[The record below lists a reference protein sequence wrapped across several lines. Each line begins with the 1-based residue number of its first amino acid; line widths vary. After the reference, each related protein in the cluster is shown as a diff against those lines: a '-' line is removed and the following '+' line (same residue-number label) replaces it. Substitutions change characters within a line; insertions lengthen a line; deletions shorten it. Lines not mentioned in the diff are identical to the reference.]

1 MGLTGRTG
9 CELYMTLTLIH
20 GDNQIELDDALRTTR
35 APFNDADI
43 LTFDGPLV
51 ALGALSEAC
60 LTAGL
65 FDPQRLV
72 IVHDL
77 QERIKGT
84 KKDSGEAEAIQK
96 ILSDVAPTTTLLL
109 LSPGMTNDNA
119 LVSWVHQAGGD
130 VRSLTMPRKNDLPR
144 WVIGRGK
151 QHDVTVDRDAAILL
165 TELVGAD
172 TVSLDTELEK
182 LATFVGSEAR
192 ITVPVVDSLVGAV
205 TQDSIFALVDAIAT
219 GDHKTAFRLL
229 HAQLDS
235 SSTNDV
241 EFALYLIRML
251 ARQVRILLRI
261 RLGQNAG
268 KERGAIASELRL
280 APYYT
285 ERYFR
290 QARRLSNER
299 LRSAFE
305 ALAALEYA
313 LKQGKA
319 EASTGLHLLVADLCE

>member
-1 MGLTGRTG
+1 MS
-9 CELYMTLTLIH
+9 MTVTLIH
-20 GDNQIELDDALRTTR
+20 GDNQIEIDDALRKIR

-43 LTFDGPLV
+43 LTYDGPIV
-51 ALGALSEAC
+51 ALGTLSEAC

-65 FDPQRLV
+65 FDPERLV

-84 KKDSGEAEAIQK
+84 KKDTSEAEEVQK
-96 ILSDVAPTTTLLL
+96 ILVSVAPTTTLLL
-109 LSPGMTNDNA
+109 LSPGMSTDNP
-119 LVSWVHQAGGD
+119 LVSSVRKAGGD
-130 VRSLTMPRKNDLPR
+130 VRSLTVPRKSDLPR

-151 QHDVTVDRDAAILL
+151 QHGVTVDRDAAILL

-182 LATFVGSEAR
+182 LATYVGSEGR
-192 ITVPVVDSLVGAV
+192 IAVPVVDSLVGAV

-219 GDHKTAFRLL
+219 GDHKNAFRLL

-235 SSTNDV
+235 SSTNAI

-261 RLGQNAG
+261 RLGQSAG
-268 KERGAIASELRL
+268 KGQGAIASELRL

-285 ERYFR
+285 DRYFR
-290 QARRLSNER
+290 QAKRLSNER
-299 LRSAFE
+299 LRDSFE

-319 EASTGLHLLVADLCE
+319 DASTGLDLLVADLCE

>member
-1 MGLTGRTG
+1 
-9 CELYMTLTLIH
+9 MTTLLIH
-20 GDNQIELDDALRTTR
+20 GDNQIEIDDALRKIR

-43 LTFDGPLV
+43 LTYDGALV
-51 ALGALSEAC
+51 ALGVLSEAC

-65 FDPQRLV
+65 FDPERLV

-77 QERIKGT
+77 QDRIKST
-84 KKDSGEAEAIQK
+84 KKDTTEAEEIQK
-96 ILSDVAPTTTLLL
+96 ILLDVAPTTTLLL
-109 LSPGMTNDNA
+109 LSPGMTNDNP
-119 LVSWVHQAGGD
+119 LVSAVRKAGGE
-130 VRSLTMPRKNDLPR
+130 VRSLAVPRKNDLPR

-151 QHDVTVDRDAAILL
+151 QHGVAVERDAAILL
-165 TELVGAD
+165 AELVGSD

-182 LATFVGSEAR
+182 LATYVGSEAR

-219 GDHKTAFRLL
+219 GDHKNAFRLL

-235 SSTNDV
+235 SSTNAI

-268 KERGAIASELRL
+268 KGQSIIASELRL

-290 QARRLSNER
+290 QAKRLSNER
-299 LRSAFE
+299 LKGALE

-319 EASTGLHLLVADLCE
+319 DASAGLDLLVADLCE

>member
-1 MGLTGRTG
+1 MALI
-9 CELYMTLTLIH
+9 LIH
-20 GDNQIELDDALRTTR
+20 GDNQIEIDDAIRKIR

-43 LTFDGPLV
+43 LTYEGAIVPLST
-51 ALGALSEAC
+51 LTEAC

-65 FDPQRLV
+65 FDPERLV

-77 QERIKGT
+77 QERLKGT
-84 KKDSGEAEAIQK
+84 KKESAEAEEIRNV
-96 ILSDVAPTTTLLL
+96 LSSVAPTTTLLL
-109 LSPGMTNDNA
+109 LSPGMTADNSLA
-119 LVSWVHQAGGD
+119 TYAREAGGD
-130 VRSLTMPRKNDLPR
+130 IRSLTVPRKNDLPR

-151 QHDVTVDRDAAILL
+151 QHGVTVDRDAAVLL
-165 TELVGAD
+165 TEFVGAD

-182 LATFVGSEAR
+182 LATYLGTETRV
-192 ITVPVVDSLVGAV
+192 TVPVVDALVGAV

-219 GDHKTAFRLL
+219 GDHKEAFRLL
-229 HAQLDS
+229 HAQLES
-235 SSTNDV
+235 SSTNAID
-241 EFALYLIRML
+241 FALYLIRML

-261 RLGQNAG
+261 RLGQDAG
-268 KERGAIASELRL
+268 RHQREIASELRL
-280 APYYT
+280 PPYYT

-299 LRSAFE
+299 LKAAFE

-319 EASTGLHLLVADLCE
+319 DAATGLDLLVTDLCA

>member
-1 MGLTGRTG
+1 
-9 CELYMTLTLIH
+9 MTVTLIH
-20 GDNQIELDDALRTTR
+20 GDNQIEIDDALHTIR

-43 LTFDGPLV
+43 LTFDGAV
-51 ALGALSEAC
+51 VGLGTLSEAC

-65 FDPQRLV
+65 FDPERLV

-77 QERIKGT
+77 QERLKGT
-84 KKDSGEAEAIQK
+84 KKDAGETQEIQN
-96 ILSDVAPTTTLLL
+96 ILSGVAPTTTLLL
-109 LSPGMTNDNA
+109 LSAGMPADNP
-119 LVSWVHQAGGD
+119 LVSLVRKAGGE
-130 VRSLTMPRKNDLPR
+130 VRTLTVPRKNDLPR

-165 TELVGAD
+165 TDLVGAD

-182 LATFVGSEAR
+182 LATFVGAEAR

-205 TQDSIFALVDAIAT
+205 PQDSIFALVDAIAT
-219 GDHKTAFRLL
+219 GDHKNAFRLL

-235 SSTNDV
+235 SSTNAV

-261 RLGQNAG
+261 RLGLSAG
-268 KERGAIASELRL
+268 KPQGVIASELRL

-290 QARRLSNER
+290 QAKRLSNDR
-299 LRSAFE
+299 LRDAFE
-305 ALAALEYA
+305 TLAALEYA
-313 LKQGKA
+313 LKQGKMD
-319 EASTGLHLLVADLCE
+319 ASAGLDLLVAELCA